1 MPLKKYFHTELLL
14 KMKRSIL
21 GISIGIVLGGVSF
34 ISNAEITLLQQDPQP
49 YDLLSRLTFQVGGSI
64 RPQMNAV
71 TGQQTYK
78 DNVFDGGTRFRFST
92 DYYLFDDVSWIN
104 YYELG
109 VNIPA
114 VLDWND
120 HYAPGANNT
129 IRRQLYTGFKSKTY
143 GQLTFGQQLSVYY
156 DVIGAKTDVWDYD
169 MLAQG
174 PGNGVNGDYD
184 GSYRSRK
191 QIKYKVSVGDSD
203 LYAAALLP
211 DDDYLT
217 SDNFHY
223 KRKGGGSVGINY
235 HLTPTLSW
243 GLAYNY
249 TSAEVNSPVTHQ
261 STDYNQSLTGTGF
274 SWKPGNW
281 MVSATG
287 GLYQNFLTTKIK
299 NTNDYFAGNAYGIE
313 YFAGYTF
320 PINSFAV
327 KTIKPYFMGDRLEYL
342 DDRNY
347 EKRDNGVGISFQ
359 LKYGF
364 RVDYE
369 YVVTTA
375 SATST
380 GQDYN
385 TNIIRAWYD
394 F

>member
-1 MPLKKYFHTELLL
+1 MKK
-14 KMKRSIL
+14 SIL
-21 GISIGIVLGGVSF
+21 GISIGLVLSGVSF
-34 ISNAEITLLQQDPQP
+34 ISNAEITLLKQDPQP

-64 RPQMNAV
+64 RPQMNQV
-71 TGQQTYK
+71 TGQRSYK
-78 DNVFDGGTRFRFST
+78 DNGFDGGTRFRFSS

-114 VLDWND
+114 VLDWDNHHAD
-120 HYAPGANNT
+120 GANNT
-129 IRRQLYTGFKSKTY
+129 IRRQLYTGFKSKTF

-156 DVIGAKTDVWDYD
+156 DVVGAKTDVWDDD
-169 MLAQG
+169 MLAQA

-191 QIKYKVSVGDSD
+191 QLKYKVSAGNAD
-203 LYAAALLP
+203 LYAAYLFS
-211 DDDYLT
+211 DEDYLT
-217 SDNFHY
+217 PDNFHY
-223 KRKGGGSVGINY
+223 KRKGGGSLGINY

-249 TSAEVNSPVTHQ
+249 TSAEIKDPVSHK
-261 STDYNQSLTGTGF
+261 SNDYNQSITGTGL
-274 SWKPGNW
+274 SWTPGHW
-281 MVSATG
+281 MLSATG

-320 PINSFAV
+320 PIDSYAV
-327 KTIKPYFMGDRLEYL
+327 KTIKPYVMGDRLEYI

-369 YVVTTA
+369 HVITNA
-375 SATST
+375 T
-380 GQDYN
+380 GQDYG